1 MTGIAAL
8 GLAMSSTGSF
18 RRSARMAGGHG
29 SEGHFIGKTSG
40 PVAGDHNDGGAGQ
53 FVSHNAAPAE
63 RRHKTIQVIDANVIG

>member
-1 MTGIAAL
+1 MAE
-8 GLAMSSTGSF
+8 
-18 RRSARMAGGHG
+18 ARLLLR
-29 SEGHFIGKTSG
+29 HFIGKTFG